1 MLFFGRDFFAA
12 GSSRMN
18 DRVSDRPANPGKR
31 IVIVDDEGVIRMG
44 LRRILEDAGHTV
56 VAEAAS
62 GEEALRLVPEVS
74 PNLVVLDIRMP
85 EPNGIEVARRL
96 KVEYPVPI
104 IFLTAF
110 SDRQLLQD
118 AADAG
123 GYAYII
129 KPVNERAVLA
139 AIEMVTARW
148 NELQAA
154 KDALETRKLVERA
167 KGILMRM
174 LGLTED
180 DAYRLLHRRSR
191 YLRKPMR
198 DIARDILVADQ
209 VFRPSKTPR

>member
-1 MLFFGRDFFAA
+1 MNTRRSNRSADA
-12 GSSRMN
+12 GKADHS
-18 DRVSDRPANPGKR
+18 GKR
-31 IVIVDDEGVIRMG
+31 IAIADDEALIRMG
-44 LRRILEDAGHTV
+44 LRRILEDGGHTV

-62 GEEALRLVPEVS
+62 GSEALRVVAEASPSLVI
-74 PNLVVLDIRMP
+74 LDIRMP

-96 KVEYPVPI
+96 KVENPVPV

-110 SDRQLLQD
+110 SDRRLLED
-118 AADAG
+118 AAEAG
-123 GYAYII
+123 GYAYIM
-129 KPVNERAVLA
+129 KPVSEPAVLA

-167 KGILMRM
+167 KDILMRM

-180 DAYRLLHRRSR
+180 DAHRLINRRSR

-209 VFRPSKTPR
+209 VFKPSKTAR